1 MEKLS
6 GQSPVCILP
15 KVTVYSLFQDSKGR
29 LWVAGFR
36 DGMYQL
42 LPSSGKN
49 WIVRRDL
56 QLPSND
62 VRCFVEDDEGCIWA
76 GTFNGLYKI
85 EDTRVVSG
93 YKKRLHREL

>member
-1 MEKLS
+1 M
-6 GQSPVCILP
+6 
-15 KVTVYSLFQDSKGR
+15 
-29 LWVAGFR
+29 
-36 DGMYQL
+36 
-42 LPSSGKN
+42 
-49 WIVRRDL
+49 

-93 YKKRLHREL
+93 YKKEIAPGALSHSSIFLFIRISKEVYGLVHIMEA